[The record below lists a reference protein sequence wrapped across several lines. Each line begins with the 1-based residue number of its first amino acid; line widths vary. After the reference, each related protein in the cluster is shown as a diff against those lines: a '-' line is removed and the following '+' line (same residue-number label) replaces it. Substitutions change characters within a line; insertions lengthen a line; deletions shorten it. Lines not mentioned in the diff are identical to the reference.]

1 MEKRFHDIETKFSF
15 QEDAIERL
23 DIELRT
29 QQKEIIELKEEFM
42 KLRSLVLESEEDIND
57 VNEKPPHY

>member
-15 QEDAIERL
+15 QEDALERL

-29 QQKEIIELKEEFM
+29 QQREIIELKEELM

-57 VNEKPPHY
+57 LNEKPPHY

>member
-29 QQKEIIELKEEFM
+29 QQQEIIELKEELM
-42 KLRSLVLESEEDIND
+42 NLRSLVLEREEHIND
-57 VNEKPPHY
+57 LNEKPPHY